1 LQSFY
6 GIGSDSFIL
15 NCKLNP
21 FFSRKIRLRSRI
33 KKDEEF
39 MTKRIAIG
47 SDHAGFED
55 KERIKQQL
63 DELGV
68 EYEDVGTNSTESVD
82 YPVYAR
88 KVAEKVANG
97 EVEQGILVCGSGNG
111 MQIAANKV
119 RGIRAA
125 LAWNEETAKLA
136 RQHNDANVLS
146 VPARM
151 ISPEE
156 ESKIVESF
164 LEAEFEGG
172 RHARRVD
179 KISDLEK

>member
-1 LQSFY
+1 
-6 GIGSDSFIL
+6 
-15 NCKLNP
+15 
-21 FFSRKIRLRSRI
+21 
-33 KKDEEF
+33 

-55 KERIKQQL
+55 KEKIKRQL

-68 EYEDVGTNSTESVD
+68 EYEDVGTDSTESVD
-82 YPVYAR
+82 YPIYAQ

-119 RGIRAA
+119 RGVRAA
-125 LAWNEETAKLA
+125 LAWNAETARLA

-156 ESKIVESF
+156 VSKVIESY
-164 LEAEFEGG
+164 LDAEFEGG

-179 KISDLEK
+179 EISELEK